1 MEKGRK
7 DIKEPTHV
15 LRIEFNILGKLGCPV
30 CQMGTSSFYTAK
42 MVNISKWRPTLYIS
56 QVGPCR
62 HVFQVMHMFL
72 GQFGWI
78 SLKKQRSTS
87 NYKKISSY

>member
-15 LRIEFNILGKLGCPV
+15 LTTEFDILEKPEYPV
-30 CQMGTSSFYTAK
+30 CQIRTSGFYSVK

-56 QVGPCR
+56 QVEPYR
-62 HVFQVMHMFL
+62 HIF
-72 GQFGWI
+72 
-78 SLKKQRSTS
+78 
-87 NYKKISSY
+87 